1 MSIEALMP
9 KSVNKRQIFRDY
21 IHKLVKILDD
31 NNFAAVTD
39 IEKQRRET
47 FLSDIA
53 TKSIDENFYN
63 VIPFHDK
70 DNELSWIILADDDL
84 TFVRIYTNISIQSLN
99 LSRDKLLNLTNEL
112 NINKNTLL
120 DVAIDDDNDL
130 VCEYHM
136 PIGIGEDI
144 VMNVMKEITKEL
156 AFVMQYIARG

>member
-9 KSVNKRQIFRDY
+9 KSVNKRQIFRDN

-31 NNFAAVTD
+31 NNFFAVTD
-39 IEKQRRET
+39 TEKQRRES

-70 DNELSWIILADDDL
+70 ANELSWLILADDDL
-84 TFVRIYTNISIQSLN
+84 TFVRIFANISIRSLD
-99 LSRDKLLNLTNEL
+99 LSRDKLLNLANEL
-112 NINKNTLL
+112 NLNKNTLL

-144 VMNVMKEITKEL
+144 VLNVMKGITKEI
-156 AFVMQYIARG
+156 AFVMQYIAKG